1 MMVVSERVKT
11 LCVCVCVCVCVCLFV
26 CVCVC
31 VCVIHVCVDE
41 CALKHVLSVVW
52 TKGLGKGG
60 RGCGQKVRGK
70 GVGGVR

>member
-11 LCVCVCVCVCVCLFV
+11 LCVCVCVCVYLSV
-26 CVCVC
+26 CVRE
-31 VCVIHVCVDE
+31 IYVCVDE
-41 CALKHVLSVVW
+41 CALKHVLSVAW

>member
-1 MMVVSERVKT
+1 M
-11 LCVCVCVCVCVCLFV
+11 CV

>member
-1 MMVVSERVKT
+1 M
-11 LCVCVCVCVCVCLFV
+11 
-26 CVCVC
+26 CVC